1 MSGDNQ
7 ITIVSYIQY
16 SLKAALKLVK
26 LNPHS
31 MEYFDLSSDG
41 FWKSFLAIAV
51 MVPGLIMVSVFQYQ
65 GISDQATPD
74 ETMAY
79 PFLSNVVFFF
89 LALPFTAFVMAY
101 FTKFMKI
108 DEHYAPMVIAYNWMS
123 ALVYLIMAVMT
134 VILGSGLLSN
144 NIAGVMLTVVG
155 FYFSI
160 YIHWFT
166 FKVGLQISGALAIG
180 VIIFVK
186 LLDASLIVLLF
197 KVFDPDYFE
206 MMMQAINSQPA

>member
-1 MSGDNQ
+1 MSNDNK

-16 SLKAALKLVK
+16 SLKAAFKLIK

-41 FWKSFLAIAV
+41 FWKSFWAIAV
-51 MVPGLIMVSVFQYQ
+51 MVPGLILVSVFQYQ
-65 GISDQATPD
+65 GVIDSASPD
-74 ETMAY
+74 EAISY

-89 LALPFTAFVMAY
+89 LALPFTALVMAY

-108 DEHYAPMVIAYNWMS
+108 EQNYASMIIAYNWMS
-123 ALVYLIMAVMT
+123 ALVYLIMAVIT
-134 VILGSGLLSN
+134 VILGSGLFSN
-144 NIAGVMLTVVG
+144 NISGVILTVIG

-180 VIIFVK
+180 VLIFVK
-186 LLDASLIVLLF
+186 LVDASLIVILF
-197 KVFDPDYFE
+197 KILNPAYFE
-206 MMMQAINSQPA
+206 MMIQAINSQPS

>member
-1 MSGDNQ
+1 MSNDNQ
-7 ITIVSYIQY
+7 ITIVPYIQY

-26 LNPHS
+26 LNPNS

-51 MVPGLIMVSVFQYQ
+51 MVPGLILVSVFQYQ
-65 GISDQATPD
+65 GIVDGASPD
-74 ETMAY
+74 ETLAY

-108 DEHYAPMVIAYNWMS
+108 EQHYAPMVVAYNWMS

-134 VILGSGLLSN
+134 VILGSGLFSN
-144 NIAGVMLTVVG
+144 NISGIILTVIG

-180 VIIFVK
+180 VLIFVK
-186 LLDASLIVLLF
+186 LLDASLIVILF
-197 KVFDPDYFE
+197 KIFDPEYFE
-206 MMMQAINSQPA
+206 KMMQAFNTQPS

>member
-7 ITIVSYIQY
+7 ITIGSYIRY

-26 LNPHS
+26 LNPNS

-41 FWKSFLAIAV
+41 FWKSFWAIAV
-51 MVPGLIMVSVFQYQ
+51 MVPGLVMVSMFQYQ
-65 GISDQATPD
+65 GVVNQASPE

-79 PFLSNVVFFF
+79 PFLSNVVFFS

-108 DEHYAPMVIAYNWMS
+108 DEHYPSMVIAYNWMS
-123 ALVYLIMAVMT
+123 ALVYLIMVILT
-134 VILGSGLLSN
+134 VILGSGILSN
-144 NIAGVMLTVVG
+144 NISGVILTVVG

-180 VIIFVK
+180 VLIFVK
-186 LLDASLIVLLF
+186 LLDASLIVILF
-197 KVFDPDYFE
+197 KVLDPDYFE
-206 MMMQAINSQPA
+206 MIMQAINSQPS

>member
-1 MSGDNQ
+1 MSNDNQ
-7 ITIVSYIQY
+7 ITIVSYVQY
-16 SLKAALKLVK
+16 SLRAALKLVK

-31 MEYFDLSSDG
+31 MEFFDLSSDG

-51 MVPGLIMVSVFQYQ
+51 MFPGLILVSVFQYQ
-65 GISDQATPD
+65 GIVDSASPD
-74 ETMAY
+74 ESLPY

-108 DEHYAPMVIAYNWMS
+108 EQNYASMVIAYNWMS
-123 ALVYLIMAVMT
+123 ALVYLIMAVIT
-134 VILGSGLLSN
+134 VILGSGLLSS
-144 NIAGVMLTVVG
+144 NISGVILTIIG

-166 FKVGLQISGALAIG
+166 FKLGLQISGALAIG
-180 VIIFVK
+180 VLIFVK
-186 LLDASLIVLLF
+186 LLDASLIVILF
-197 KVFDPDYFE
+197 KILDPVYFE
-206 MMMQAINSQPA
+206 LMMQAINNQPS

>member
-7 ITIVSYIQY
+7 ITIGSYIQY

-41 FWKSFLAIAV
+41 FWKSFWAIAV
-51 MVPGLIMVSVFQYQ
+51 MVPGLVMVSMFQYQ
-65 GISDQATPD
+65 GVVNQASPE

-79 PFLSNVVFFF
+79 PFLSNVVFFS

-108 DEHYAPMVIAYNWMS
+108 IMVPNMVSLIATSVTNIS
-123 ALVYLIMAVMT
+123 ANGVSFL
-134 VILGSGLLSN
+134 LLS
-144 NIAGVMLTVVG
+144 
-155 FYFSI
+155 
-160 YIHWFT
+160 
-166 FKVGLQISGALAIG
+166 
-180 VIIFVK
+180 
-186 LLDASLIVLLF
+186 
-197 KVFDPDYFE
+197 
-206 MMMQAINSQPA
+206 

>member
-1 MSGDNQ
+1 MSDGNQ
-7 ITIVSYIQY
+7 ITIGAYIQY

-31 MEYFDLSSDG
+31 MEFFDLSSDG
-41 FWKSFLAIAV
+41 FWKSFWAIAV
-51 MVPGLIMVSVFQYQ
+51 MLPGLVLVSVFQYQ
-65 GISDQATPD
+65 GVADQSSP
-74 ETMAY
+74 EEIMAY

-108 DEHYAPMVIAYNWMS
+108 SEHYASMVIAYNWMS
-123 ALVYLIMAVMT
+123 ALVYLIMSFMT

-144 NIAGVMLTVVG
+144 SIAGVILTVVG

-166 FKVGLQISGALAIG
+166 FKVGLQISGALAVG
-180 VIIFVK
+180 VLIFIK
-186 LLDASLIVLLF
+186 LLDASLIVILF
-197 KVFDPDYFE
+197 KIFNPEYFE
-206 MMMQAINSQPA
+206 MMMQAINNQPS